1 MTRSTTS
8 FFPDI
13 NVWVALTSARH
24 VHHQV
29 AHDFWDDAPTQ
40 ARFFFC
46 RYTQIGLLR
55 LLSMK
60 AVMGR
65 DTMNQSQAWTTY
77 DAWFEDSRVEFA
89 EEPHGV
95 EPFFRALTRL
105 RHPSPKAWPDAYL
118 AAFADAA
125 GLTLVTFDRALR
137 GKAKSALLLAG

>member
-24 VHHQV
+24 VHHHV
-29 AHDFWDDAPTQ
+29 AHEFWEDAPTH

-65 DTMNQSQAWTTY
+65 DAMSQSQAWITY
-77 DAWFEDSRVEFA
+77 DAWFGDSRVEFA

-95 EPFFRALTRL
+95 EPFFRVLTRL
-105 RHPSPKAWPDAYL
+105 RQPSPKAWPDAYL

-125 GLTLVTFDRALR
+125 GFTLVTFDRALR
-137 GKAKSALLLAG
+137 AKSKSALLLAE